1 MAQHDHALHIPEK
14 FIRGEARR
22 ASWLSK
28 DKLVDLI
35 NEYKGIL
42 TSIGN
47 KYDTDFEIVAPDR
60 TEAMEQTY
68 VDRFEPVYR
77 NITDYLLIYSHL
89 CSDLYA
95 DDEQCNLPDE
105 TWKNK
110 YDRRGDDF
118 HKEYLEEITRVIHNE
133 MHDIKQAIRMK
144 GMRPNDDL

>member
-60 TEAMEQTY
+60 TEAME
-68 VDRFEPVYR
+68 
-77 NITDYLLIYSHL
+77 
-89 CSDLYA
+89 
-95 DDEQCNLPDE
+95 
-105 TWKNK
+105 
-110 YDRRGDDF
+110 
-118 HKEYLEEITRVIHNE
+118 
-133 MHDIKQAIRMK
+133 
-144 GMRPNDDL
+144 